1 MQTIKLETIKIKT
14 LLRQSHKSP
23 TNFNTKEAEQE
34 IETYS
39 HTRDLLNS
47 GFGENLNFSNS
58 LTIPK
63 TRGRPKV
70 KVSGRINTLRVINE
84 AKNGWKRVSAELYA
98 PSLQHGIL
106 QRKEDGL
113 SRMNH
118 RRDVNEFYKKDLVS
132 DEVNVCKFYE
142 KKQPRKIC
150 HRVVKYYRDKQ
161 W

>member
-1 MQTIKLETIKIKT
+1 MHTIKLETIET
-14 LLRQSHKSP
+14 LISQSHKSP
-23 TNFNTKEAEQE
+23 TNFNTKKAKQE

-39 HTRDLLNS
+39 HTRDLLKS

-84 AKNGWKRVSAELYA
+84 AKNALKRVSAEVDVLS
-98 PSLQHGIL
+98 PQQGIL
-106 QRKEDGL
+106 QRKEDDL
-113 SRMNH
+113 IRMNH

-132 DEVNVCKFYE
+132 YDANDCKLY
-142 KKQPRKIC
+142 KHKQPRKIC
-150 HRVVKYYRDKQ
+150 HRVPKYYRDKK